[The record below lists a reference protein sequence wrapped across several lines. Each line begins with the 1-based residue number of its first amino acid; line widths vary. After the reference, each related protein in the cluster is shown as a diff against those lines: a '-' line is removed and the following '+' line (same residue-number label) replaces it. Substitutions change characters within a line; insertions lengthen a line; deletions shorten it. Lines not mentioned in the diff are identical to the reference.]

1 MKTIGKLSLTALLSL
16 SVLSNAMAS
25 ASTDNQFKRLISKN
39 GIGPL
44 SEQAYCYTDSRGTF
58 QGFNVD
64 KKMKIAS
71 VTKVITSL
79 WAVKKLGA
87 NYRYE
92 TKFYVK
98 GTHMHIE
105 GSNDPYMSNEK
116 MIYIISSLNKL
127 GITTLKSISFNN
139 NIQINPGATANPH
152 TERYPS
158 FDSQYHTTLIKK
170 YFNTKDWTDSLKADY
185 KKYSNLAPKGRYV
198 SNPTFSVEN
207 VYPSIMNP
215 FGIVAYP
222 IIPSGLKILT
232 LKSPQLH
239 KYLKNLN
246 GWSNN
251 YTSQA
256 IFQGLGGASKFKD
269 FAKNTYG
276 LDDNELTLYTGSGL
290 PDRTYG
296 RKDNLASC
304 RAVGLVTE
312 HLKEELERQGKR
324 IEDVLAVP
332 GSDVG
337 TLRKRLTGSGMLH
350 ASVGKTG
357 TLDYVS
363 ALAGAINT
371 KSGYSFY
378 GIFNTT
384 YSQKSYIA
392 KGTQNEMVRVLFNEL
407 GGPKSFKYSAE
418 AFLPYDKNQELKGMA
433 DDSADD
439 LIDPDFSEVDGDM
452 IIEE

>member
-1 MKTIGKLSLTALLSL
+1 MKTFGRLSLTTLLSL
-16 SVLSNAMAS
+16 GVLSNAMAS
-25 ASTDNQFKRLISKN
+25 SSTDSKFKRIISNN

-44 SEQAYCYTDSRGTF
+44 SEQAYCYTDSKGNF
-58 QGFNVD
+58 QGMNID

-92 TKFYVK
+92 TKFYVQ
-98 GTHMHIE
+98 GDHMHIE

-116 MIYIISSLNKL
+116 MIYIVSSLNKL
-127 GITTLKSISFNN
+127 GITKLKTITFNN

-158 FDSQYHTTLIKK
+158 FDSQYHVNLLKK
-170 YFNTKDWTDSLKADY
+170 YFNTKDWTDTLKADY
-185 KKYSNLAPKGRYV
+185 RKYSNLAAAGRYV
-198 SNPTFSVEN
+198 KNPTFSVEN
-207 VYPSIMNP
+207 IYPTYINP
-215 FGIVAYP
+215 FGMVAYP
-222 IIPSGLKILT
+222 VLPKGLRILT
-232 LKSPQLH
+232 LRSPQLH

-256 IFQGLGGASKFKD
+256 IFQGLGGVENFKQ

-276 LDDNELTLYTGSGL
+276 LDESDLILFTGSGL
-290 PDRTYG
+290 PDRTQG

-304 RAVGLVTE
+304 RAVGTVIEL
-312 HLKEELERQGKR
+312 LKEELERQGMR

-337 TLRKRLTGSGMLH
+337 TLRKRLNGGGMH
-350 ASVGKTG
+350 NASVGKTG

-363 ALAGAINT
+363 TLAGALNT
-371 KSGYSFY
+371 RSGYSFY

-392 KGTQNEMVRVLFNEL
+392 KGTQNQMVGVLFKEL
-407 GGPKSFKYSAE
+407 GGPKNFKYVAE
-418 AFLPYDKNQELKGMA
+418 SFLPYDKNQELKGMD
-433 DDSADD
+433 DDSSDD
-439 LIDPDFSEVDGDM
+439 LFDPDFSEVDGDF
-452 IIEE
+452 IVEE